1 MALNDDYKQVLSY
14 WDFLESAQN
23 GTISFYVDK
32 GLAINLAN
40 SGYDTGKLSGLLMAL
55 GVLMFIMSIPMAV
68 WLSFISAFICICS
81 AVLLMKLA
89 PYFLINKIKQDV
101 LTDPDTYRFLRD
113 KNVII
118 IQSTKEEGSK

>member
-23 GTISFYVDK
+23 GTISYYVDK

-40 SGYDTGKLSGLLMAL
+40 SGYDTGKLSGLLMAF
-55 GVLMFIMSIPMAV
+55 GVLMFIISIPMAI
-68 WLSFISAFICICS
+68 WFSLLYAFICIGS
-81 AVLLMKLA
+81 SIFLMKLA
-89 PYFLINKIKQDV
+89 PHLLINKIKQDA
-101 LTDPDTYRFLRD
+101 LTDPDAYRFLRD
-113 KNVII
+113 RNVII